1 MFKAMLFGF
10 LVGVLFSQPVQNWSS
25 DGIAAA
31 QQELRAVLNIAAYG
45 KIDAALR

>member
-10 LVGVLFSQPVQNWSS
+10 LVGVLASQQVQDWSA

-31 QQELRAVLNIAAYG
+31 QQEWRAVLHMDAYDRIG
-45 KIDAALR
+45 AALR